1 MSDVSWFAD
10 KKNKLRRV
18 ASHCKNKA
26 NGERQVVVSL
36 TSYPPRIDTIW
47 MTFRSIFS
55 QTRLPDKIVLYLAKS
70 DFPNLEKD
78 LPSSLTDLLWHDFE
92 IRWVDED
99 LKPHKKYYWAFREFP
114 DALIVTLDDDLI
126 YRKNLIE
133 ELVSSYKQHPGTV
146 VTSRTH
152 LIMFNDDGSLKPYD
166 QWIYE
171 APHYHPDLVGIP
183 SMRFFATTGA
193 GTLFDPKL
201 FPDLAFDRDL
211 IAENCLVA
219 DDVWL
224 KMIEVIAGIPVV
236 PTSSDQLLNYIPGS
250 QEIALC
256 HVNTESGGNDVVIA
270 NLLKALNARHL
281 LNKPFE
287 DMVKDPKLDDL
298 IR

>member
-1 MSDVSWFAD
+1 MI
-10 KKNKLRRV
+10 
-18 ASHCKNKA
+18 
-26 NGERQVVVSL
+26 NG
-36 TSYPPRIDTIW
+36 
-47 MTFRSIFS
+47 
-55 QTRLPDKIVLYLAKS
+55 
-70 DFPNLEKD
+70 
-78 LPSSLTDLLWHDFE
+78 
-92 IRWVDED
+92 
-99 LKPHKKYYWAFREFP
+99 
-114 DALIVTLDDDLI
+114 
-126 YRKNLIE
+126 
-133 ELVSSYKQHPGTV
+133 
-146 VTSRTH
+146 
-152 LIMFNDDGSLKPYD
+152 
-166 QWIYE
+166 
-171 APHYHPDLVGIP
+171 
-183 SMRFFATTGA
+183 SMRLHTII
-193 GTLFDPKL
+193 LILSL